1 LDIGALL
8 STGDQARD
16 QCDPETFNRSNALFS
31 SIRSTNS
38 IKGHVRVSGRNRDIL
53 RRVVLA
59 SITLRNQS
67 RRAKM
72 TRLTV
77 AAILLGFTL
86 LAGCSV
92 SKEGFS
98 LSEYKFVD
106 NNCTGNGFL
115 VNESWC
121 RDTLK
126 ASMGPYSN

>member
-1 LDIGALL
+1 
-8 STGDQARD
+8 
-16 QCDPETFNRSNALFS
+16 
-31 SIRSTNS
+31 
-38 IKGHVRVSGRNRDIL
+38 
-53 RRVVLA
+53 
-59 SITLRNQS
+59 
-67 RRAKM
+67 M

-77 AAILLGFTL
+77 TAIILGAAL

-92 SKEGFS
+92 SKDGVS